1 MPVAVNTDAL
11 GDARVHPL
19 RPSPVVGVGAIDE
32 QDARPTASHNG
43 APSTRSRPI
52 DVPQAYTAV
61 IQGGNG
67 QQRLDPVV
75 LPGVVRTI
83 ERHPSGLD
91 NLYSRFVAGN
101 PRHLKPV
108 HRDGALA
115 LNVFVVPRDTLRG
128 EGRVPVCHDACALP
142 CLNPG
147 REPGGG
153 GAFFAIA
160 VAGESG
166 GARTEDA
173 GRYGGC
179 VEETVKVASTVEGL
193 EEGRVAKAP
202 PAPQLLVAGDGEEAA
217 ADELQVARLGRF
229 EIWWTVCRSAEPGRG
244 RGSGEGGGFTAHRK

>member
-1 MPVAVNTDAL
+1 MPVAVDTDAL

-43 APSTRSRPI
+43 APSACPCPI
-52 DVPQAYTAV
+52 DVPQTYASV
-61 IQGGNG
+61 IQGRDG

-75 LPGVVRTI
+75 LPGVVRAV
-83 ERHPSGLD
+83 ERHPPGLD

-101 PRHLKPV
+101 PRHLQPV
-108 HRDGALA
+108 HRDGAVA
-115 LNVFVVPRDTLRG
+115 LNVLVVPRDTLRG
-128 EGRVPVCHDACALP
+128 EGWVPVCHDPRALP

-153 GAFFAIA
+153 GTFFAIA
-160 VAGESG
+160 VAVERG
-166 GARTEDA
+166 GARTEDPD
-173 GRYGGC
+173 RNGGC
-179 VEETVKVASTVEGL
+179 GDEAVKVASTVEGL

-229 EIWWTVCRSAEPGRG
+229 EIWWAACRSAEPRRG
-244 RGSGEGGGFTAHRK
+244 EGGWGGGFTAHRI